1 MLSFFTRANY
11 TFMGK
16 YILFATLRADGSS
29 KFAPENRWGYFPS
42 AAVAWRV
49 IDEKFMKDVSFVND
63 LKLRLSYGQSGNNR
77 ITNDVWRFLFG
88 PSQNRTY
95 GVGNVSSPYYN
106 FINTSLPNPKLQW
119 ETTVSRNAGLDFSLF
134 NNKLSGTIDVY
145 KNTIKGLIIDNAIP
159 KDAGFSTQLINL
171 GQTSNKGFEIGLNAP
186 VITKKDFTLSASF
199 NIGRNIPRIDKLDGN
214 DTRFFASN
222 WAGTDLKTQQDYL
235 LKVGGTIG
243 QIYGY
248 VADGFYTTD
257 DFESYDPATRQYKLK
272 KVFRLQPF

>member
-119 ETTVSRNAGLDFSLF
+119 ETTVSRNAGLDFSL
-134 NNKLSGTIDVY
+134 
-145 KNTIKGLIIDNAIP
+145 LIIN
-159 KDAGFSTQLINL
+159 
-171 GQTSNKGFEIGLNAP
+171 
-186 VITKKDFTLSASF
+186 
-199 NIGRNIPRIDKLDGN
+199 
-214 DTRFFASN
+214 
-222 WAGTDLKTQQDYL
+222 
-235 LKVGGTIG
+235 
-243 QIYGY
+243 
-248 VADGFYTTD
+248 
-257 DFESYDPATRQYKLK
+257 
-272 KVFRLQPF
+272 